1 MAIQEPLLQCAA
13 HFSACAA
20 TAKASHPSMTFY
32 PLYLVL
38 TVVEAVLFQERCFV
52 PLRTA
57 IRRAFLKHDR
67 RYGERAGLAKL

>member
-1 MAIQEPLLQCAA
+1 
-13 HFSACAA
+13 
-20 TAKASHPSMTFY
+20 MTFY

-38 TVVEAVLFQERCFV
+38 TVVAAVLFQERCFV